1 MEILLL
7 FSYYFLIS
15 ISIIGFGN
23 LSKVFFKKPSSFSEL
38 GFRGLL
44 ILILISYITNFFF
57 ILINLN

>member
-15 ISIIGFGN
+15 ISISGFGN
-23 LSKVFFKKPSSFSEL
+23 LSKIFFKKQSSFSEL

-44 ILILISYITNFFF
+44 ILILIF
-57 ILINLN
+57 

>member
-23 LSKVFFKKPSSFSEL
+23 LSKVFLKNQVLLVSWVSEV
-38 GFRGLL
+38 
-44 ILILISYITNFFF
+44 Y
-57 ILINLN
+57 